1 MVGLITISSITV
13 RVGSVAQRSTARAT
27 SSGCIMVARALSSGT
42 SGRRDRIGVSTSPG
56 MIVVARIPLARR
68 TLWTCP
74 IRLRTPALAAP
85 YGAPPISPGRSAA
98 AEDTVTMVPPP
109 RSIMSGRTAWVS
121 VYTAFRFTL
130 ITPSHSSFGTQRIE
144 RARLE

>member
-1 MVGLITISSITV
+1 MTISSITV
-13 RVGSVAQRSTARAT
+13 RGGSVTQSSTARAT
-27 SSGCIMVARALSSGT
+27 SSACIIVARARSSGS
-42 SGRRDRIGVSTSPG
+42 SGRLDRIGVSTSPG
-56 MIVVARIPLARR
+56 MIVVARMPLARS
-68 TLWTCP
+68 TLWTWP

-109 RSIMSGRTAWVS
+109 RSIMSGSTAWVS

-130 ITPSHSSFGTQRIE
+130 ITPSHSVLGTQRID
-144 RARLE
+144 RARLDSRRC